1 MAISYEDAKAIAYKG
16 DEKAR
21 LELAVDTDIAPELLY
36 FLAEDKSVAVRL
48 AVAANPASPM
58 HADALLSRDGDE
70 TVRAVLAEK
79 IAHMAA
85 GEGWDSVRLRELAH
99 EALMVLAKDQVTRVR
114 QILSEALREVA
125 DVPSDV
131 IKRLAWDVESIVATP
146 VLKFSPVLSDQD
158 LIEII
163 RAKPSPGAVSAVS
176 ERQGVSGEVSDAI
189 VDTADTEAIALLLGN
204 ASAQIREET
213 LDRVIADAAN
223 IDLWHMPLA
232 MRPKL
237 PSKSAIKVAQVV
249 AEDALKRMQARN
261 DLSIEAT
268 TAVRDIVLKRLGD
281 GIALLPEDADGES
294 ADTGVRLDDDN
305 VFDRA
310 AADWAAGTLDEA
322 ALVKQLNNGN
332 IKFAKAILAVM
343 SDVPIRIVERVR
355 ETRSAKGCVALSW
368 RAGLTAETAEIVQQ
382 KLGLVRPRDTLR
394 ARGGGYPMSDSDLT
408 WQLEFIKQL

>member
-1 MAISYEDAKAIAYKG
+1 
-16 DEKAR
+16 
-21 LELAVDTDIAPELLY
+21 
-36 FLAEDKSVAVRL
+36 
-48 AVAANPASPM
+48 
-58 HADALLSRDGDE
+58 
-70 TVRAVLAEK
+70 
-79 IAHMAA
+79 
-85 GEGWDSVRLRELAH
+85 
-99 EALMVLAKDQVTRVR
+99 
-114 QILSEALREVA
+114 
-125 DVPSDV
+125 
-131 IKRLAWDVESIVATP
+131 
-146 VLKFSPVLSDQD
+146 
-158 LIEII
+158 
-163 RAKPSPGAVSAVS
+163 
-176 ERQGVSGEVSDAI
+176 
-189 VDTADTEAIALLLGN
+189 
-204 ASAQIREET
+204 
-213 LDRVIADAAN
+213 
-223 IDLWHMPLA
+223 
-232 MRPKL
+232 
-237 PSKSAIKVAQVV
+237 
-249 AEDALKRMQARN
+249 LKRMQARN